1 MSKNCERPN
10 EQDAY
15 LEEFVAKLNAL
26 RKLRE
31 TGVFGE
37 QQGDG
42 YSRIF
47 DQAQDIGSL
56 PVTVFDMKLLTPE
69 LKALLIGYLKDKHDR
84 AQAMAQLMKLLPDI
98 KFDIE
103 ALERGAFPS
112 GNA

>member
-1 MSKNCERPN
+1 MSK

-15 LEEFVAKLNAL
+15 LEALVAKLNAL
-26 RKLRE
+26 RTLRE
-31 TGVFGE
+31 TGVFSE

-56 PVTVFDMKLLTPE
+56 PVTVFNMKHLTPE
-69 LKALLIGYLKDKHDR
+69 LKALVIVYLKGKQDR
-84 AQAMAQLMKLLPDI
+84 AQAMAKLRELLPHI

-103 ALERGAFPS
+103 ALEREALPP